1 MSYLK
6 AGATFLVAF
15 LMQGSLLN
23 LFSIGGYTPNLLLG
37 LVVILSFLYEKELY
51 GILYGA
57 LFGLLCDICY
67 CDVIGPTPI
76 AFVLT
81 AVVVIMMRYYAN
93 VENSISMSVVSVIS
107 FLIYYIIN
115 WGLCSIAGTPIG
127 IGYVIA
133 NAIIPIIYTLAFVFV
148 VYKVLIKD
156 VVKHHKD
163 RYFI

>member
-1 MSYLK
+1 M
-6 AGATFLVAF
+6 
-15 LMQGSLLN
+15 
-23 LFSIGGYTPNLLLG
+23 
-37 LVVILSFLYEKELY
+37 
-51 GILYGA
+51 
-57 LFGLLCDICY
+57 
-67 CDVIGPTPI
+67 
-76 AFVLT
+76 
-81 AVVVIMMRYYAN
+81 YY
-93 VENSISMSVVSVIS
+93 V
-107 FLIYYIIN
+107 IN

>member
-23 LFSIGGYTPNLLLG
+23 LFSISGHTPNLLLG

-57 LFGLLCDICY
+57 LFGLLCDVCY
-67 CDVIGPTPI
+67 SDIIGPTPI

-81 AVVVIMMRYYAN
+81 AVVVLFMRYYAN
-93 VENSISMSVVSVIS
+93 VENSVSMSVVSLIA

-115 WGLCSIAGTPIG
+115 WGLYFIAGTPIG
-127 IGYVIA
+127 LGYVIA
-133 NAIIPIIYTLAFVFV
+133 NSIIPIVYTLVFVFI